1 MAIAAV
7 RYGCTG
13 EGSPS
18 AHPSRRRRGCARVG
32 GGQQRSSAV
41 DRMTSMTG
49 FPVTITRTAGDELDI
64 QLLGGFQVRVGGVPL
79 GDLRSSRARSLLA
92 FVVLAP
98 SVAHSRHA
106 LAAMFWPDSSGG
118 QARTNLRNVLHLLR
132 HAARTLD
139 VGLHASATT
148 LEWRPVGLVGLDVQ
162 RFEAAL
168 AAVSDADPD
177 DPDVLIAERLRATA
191 EATGDARVAAT
202 RERLAAPS

>member
-1 MAIAAV
+1 
-7 RYGCTG
+7 
-13 EGSPS
+13 
-18 AHPSRRRRGCARVG
+18 
-32 GGQQRSSAV
+32 
-41 DRMTSMTG
+41 
-49 FPVTITRTAGDELDI
+49 
-64 QLLGGFQVRVGGVPL
+64 
-79 GDLRSSRARSLLA
+79 
-92 FVVLAP
+92 
-98 SVAHSRHA
+98 
-106 LAAMFWPDSSGG
+106 MFWPDSSGG